1 MGEFENT
8 IVELYDNCPGR
19 HQIKA
24 IAGMFNISLEE
35 VEKILT
41 AAGREIPSKP
51 GRPKLSTKAA
61 DPQNDKVDEISHE
74 AKDIPE
80 AVRECIL
87 ARIAEL
93 ETKKTVIEAELK
105 TVETELKTLIDFIA

>member
-19 HQIKA
+19 HQIKS
-24 IAGMFNISLEE
+24 IAGMFSISLEE

-61 DPQNDKVDEISHE
+61 EPQIDKAEEHPESKKE
-74 AKDIPE
+74 IPE
-80 AVRECIL
+80 AVRECLLI
-87 ARIAEL
+87 RIAEL
-93 ETKKTVIEAELK
+93 ESQKTVI
-105 TVETELKTLIDFIA
+105 ETELKTLIDFIE

>member
-24 IAGMFNISLEE
+24 IAGMFSISLEE

-41 AAGREIPSKP
+41 AAGRKIPSKP

-61 DPQNDKVDEISHE
+61 EPQDDKVEEHPEIKKS
-74 AKDIPE
+74 IPE
-80 AVRECIL
+80 AVRECLLI
-87 ARIAEL
+87 RIAEL
-93 ETKKTVIEAELK
+93 ESQKTVI
-105 TVETELKTLIDFIA
+105 ETELKTLIDFIA

>member
-41 AAGREIPSKP
+41 AARREIPSKP

-61 DPQNDKVDEISHE
+61 EPQDDKVEEHPESKKE
-74 AKDIPE
+74 IPE
-80 AVRECIL
+80 AVRECLLI
-87 ARIAEL
+87 RIAEL
-93 ETKKTVIEAELK
+93 KTQMTVI
-105 TVETELKTLIDFIA
+105 ETELKTLTDFIA

>member
-24 IAGMFNISLEE
+24 IAGMFSISLEE

-61 DPQNDKVDEISHE
+61 EPQNDKVEEHPEI
-74 AKDIPE
+74 KKNIPE
-80 AVRECIL
+80 AVRECLLI
-87 ARIAEL
+87 RIAEL
-93 ETKKTVIEAELK
+93 ESQKTVI
-105 TVETELKTLIDFIA
+105 ETELKTLIDFIA